1 MAHQRSLFVSV
12 SALRN
17 FLLFSCCVLL
27 ALGVMCAPA
36 HAQGVSFAG
45 VQTTVPSSGLLGPTG
60 VAVDGAGDV
69 FIVDPNNNQVVEI
82 PAGGGAPTTVNTGG
96 YTLTC
101 P

>member
-36 HAQGVSFAG
+36 HAQSVTFAG
-45 VQTTVPSSGLLGPTG
+45 VQTTVPASGLLGPTG
-60 VAVDGAGDV
+60 VAVDGAGDI
-69 FIVDPNNNQVVEI
+69 FIADTTTTTGWWRFRPV
-82 PAGGGAPTTVNTGG
+82 AAPR
-96 YTLTC
+96 
-101 P
+101 PR